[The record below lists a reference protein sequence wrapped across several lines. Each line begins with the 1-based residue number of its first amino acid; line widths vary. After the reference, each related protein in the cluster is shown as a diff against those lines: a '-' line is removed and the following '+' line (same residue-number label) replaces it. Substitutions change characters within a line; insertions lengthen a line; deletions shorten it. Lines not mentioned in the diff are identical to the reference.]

1 MQQIFDYISIEKEAP
16 LNAVNMT
23 SKLFESM
30 SSLSVFPQRCKRI
43 EVDYQMADYRKML
56 VDSFTILYIIE
67 DSAVYI
73 ENIYHNKSDIEKRVQ
88 QMFRRVL

>member
-30 SSLSVFPQRCKRI
+30 GGLSIFPQRCKRI
-43 EVDYQMADYRKML
+43 ELDNQIGDYRKML
-56 VDSFTILYIIE
+56 VDSFTILYRIE

-73 ENIYHNKSDIEKRVQ
+73 ENIYHNKSDIEKKFQ
-88 QMFRRVL
+88 QILK